1 MRWRVPLWLVTAA
14 LVAVAALSL
23 VGAMTTAWAERYPLN
38 SDRFADAAA
47 GVLDDPEVVDAVAA
61 AATDQAFDLVLAVAD
76 PRDLLPGPLSNL
88 GSGAE
93 RWVRDQIADQMALV
107 VQTGPVQDLLV
118 DAVRI
123 SHGEVVSVVREGRSG
138 TGMLTTDGRVV
149 RLDLTGVVAAGLDV
163 LVDRGLAPGML
174 GGLHEALRGGLDGTR
189 EWLAASTGIDLG
201 EHIGTIVVYDASV
214 VDEGGLALRSARAM
228 TGMGDAPL
236 VFWVAMAVLATTGG
250 LWLSSDWRTFLEQ
263 LGLATAIIA
272 AINWLYWQRVAGD
285 IEALIADPG
294 VRRAAAAI
302 ASDLMGPFTVATV
315 VLIGLGVAAGIG
327 ARLVGRT

>member
-1 MRWRVPLWLVTAA
+1 MQRRAPHCLVIALVVIAAVGLVASVTAA
-14 LVAVAALSL
+14 
-23 VGAMTTAWAERYPLN
+23 WAHRYPLD
-38 SDRFADAAA
+38 SERFAAATA
-47 GVLDDPEVVDAVAA
+47 TVLEDPEVVDAVAA

-93 RWVRDQIADQMALV
+93 RWVREQIADQMAWV
-107 VQTGPVQDLLV
+107 VQTGPVQELLV

-123 SHGEVVSVVREGRSG
+123 SHGEVVTLVRDGRSA

-174 GGLHEALRGGLDGTR
+174 GGLHEALRGGLDNTR
-189 EWLAASTGIDLG
+189 EWLAADTGVDLG
-201 EHIGTIVVYDASV
+201 EHIGTIVVYDVSV

-228 TGMGDAPL
+228 TGMGDAP
-236 VFWVAMAVLATTGG
+236 VVAWVAMAVLATAGG
-250 LWLSSDWRTFLEQ
+250 LWLSSDRRMFLGQ
-263 LGLATAIIA
+263 LGLASAIVA
-272 AINWLYWQRVAGD
+272 AVNWIYWQRVAGD

-294 VRRAAAAI
+294 ARRAAAAI
-302 ASDLMGPFTVATV
+302 GAELMGPFTVATV
-315 VLIGLGVAAGIG
+315 VLIGLGAVAGIG